1 MLKAQ
6 RPMRI
11 GERTSSIIPMSYN
24 REPDWNKLKPSIDW
38 DEMEEKLADKLSTYI
53 NQNKIKQTVMN
64 QSVVKSQKFVRDW
77 NGPSGTIYYF
87 DLVLENGEV
96 GQVGVKDM
104 QSPKI
109 AVGATIHYTSEE
121 RTGPTGRKSTNIKL
135 QNPMPYANSS
145 TPRGAANSA
154 PNYRKESPDVQ
165 NSISRSVA
173 LNNAVLFCKEQKGA
187 KASDVIETAEIF
199 LAWLKEEEVKVSSTI
214 NSKLDEASDDE
225 MPF

>member
-1 MLKAQ
+1 
-6 RPMRI
+6 MRI
-11 GERTSSIIPMSYN
+11 GKLISLITPMSYN
-24 REPDWNKLKPSIDW
+24 REPNWDKLKPTIDW
-38 DEMEEKLADKLSTYI
+38 DEQEEKLADKLNKYI
-53 NQNKIKQTVMN
+53 NQNKQTVMN
-64 QSVVKSQKFVRDW
+64 QSVVKSQKFVRTWD
-77 NGPSGTIYYF
+77 GPSGAIHYF

-109 AVGATIHYTSEE
+109 QVGATIHYTAEE
-121 RTGPTGRKSTNIKL
+121 RTGPTGRKTTNFKL
-135 QNPMPYANSS
+135 QNPNPFNGGGTGIVQSAY
-145 TPRGAANSA
+145 TP
-154 PNYRKESPDVQ
+154 RKESPDVQ

-173 LNNAVLFCKEQKGA
+173 LNNAVLFCKEQKGS
-187 KASDVIETAEIF
+187 KPGDVLDTAEIF

>member
-1 MLKAQ
+1 
-6 RPMRI
+6 
-11 GERTSSIIPMSYN
+11 MSYN
-24 REPDWNKLKPSIDW
+24 REPNWQKLKPEIDW
-38 DEMEEKLADKLSTYI
+38 DEQENKLADKLSKYI
-53 NQNKIKQTVMN
+53 NKNKTVMN
-64 QSVVKSQKFVRDW
+64 QGIVKSQKFVRDW

-121 RTGPTGRKSTNIKL
+121 RTGPTGRKSTNFKL

-173 LNNAVLFCKEQKGA
+173 LNNAVLFCNASKDNK
-187 KASDVIETAEIF
+187 KPSDVLEAAEIF
-199 LAWLKEEEVKVSSTI
+199 LAWLKEEDVKVSSTI
-214 NSKLDEASDDE
+214 NSKLDEAADDE

>member
-1 MLKAQ
+1 
-6 RPMRI
+6 
-11 GERTSSIIPMSYN
+11 MSYT
-24 REPDWNKLKPSIDW
+24 REINWDKLKPEIDW

-53 NQNKIKQTVMN
+53 NQNKQTIMN

-104 QSPKI
+104 QSLKI

-121 RTGPTGRKSTNIKL
+121 RTGPTGRKSTNFKL
-135 QNPMPYANSS
+135 QNPNPFNG
-145 TPRGAANSA
+145 GAASANSA
-154 PNYRKESPDVQ
+154 VNSAVNYRKESPDVQ
-165 NSISRSVA
+165 NSISKSVA
-173 LNNAVLFCKEQKGA
+173 LNNAVLFCKEQKGS
-187 KASDVIETAEIF
+187 KPGDVLDTAEIF
-199 LAWLKEEEVKVSSTI
+199 LAWLKGEHVEVVQIKAVTNES
-214 NSKLDEASDDE
+214 SDDE